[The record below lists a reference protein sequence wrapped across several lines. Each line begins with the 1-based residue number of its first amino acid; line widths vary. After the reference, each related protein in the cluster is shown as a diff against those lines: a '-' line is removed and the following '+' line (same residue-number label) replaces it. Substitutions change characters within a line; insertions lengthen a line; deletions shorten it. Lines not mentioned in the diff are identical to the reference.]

1 MAKDTLAT
9 TPRILNKLVP
19 SCSLQSVGSLLLFT
33 PLTNPNG
40 WEIINA
46 NNGTESVAIWR
57 GYIDLAGYEM
67 EQLTFFLQAA
77 NVLENQEI
85 NSFQFGET
93 GTDVLECISKVQLT
107 DDDINT
113 PWYSETNIYSPGF
126 MDSKQDME
134 EILWCR
140 YRQFYHEASWS
151 DATMLRPST
160 TKVWGEGQ
168 ATAGNRLHLTRIVKL
183 ANEQVLCQI
192 PQACFNVV
200 GVALGEPDLEYI
212 MRLRRDFELATQA

>member
-1 MAKDTLAT
+1 MAKEALAR
-9 TPRILNKLVP
+9 TPRVLNKVVP
-19 SCSLQSVGSLLLFT
+19 SCSIQSVGSLLIFT

-40 WEIINA
+40 WEIIDA

-77 NVLENQEI
+77 TVLENQEI
-85 NSFQFGET
+85 KSFTFGVT
-93 GTDVLECISKVQLT
+93 GTDMIECISKVQIT
-107 DDDINT
+107 NNDINHI
-113 PWYSETNIYSPGF
+113 WYTETNLYSPGF
-126 MDSKQDME
+126 LDSKQDME

-140 YRQFYHEASWS
+140 YRQFYHEAAWS
-151 DATMLRPST
+151 ATTMLRPAT

-168 ATAGNRLHLTRIVKL
+168 ATAGNRLHLTRIVKIP
-183 ANEQVLCQI
+183 AEQVLCEI

-200 GVALGEPDLEYI
+200 GVALDEPDLEYI
-212 MRLRRDFELATQA
+212 MRLRRDFELATEA

>member
-1 MAKDTLAT
+1 MAKGLAN
-9 TPRILNKLVP
+9 TPRILNKIAP
-19 SCSLQSVGSLLLFT
+19 PCSLQSVGSLLMFT
-33 PLTNPNG
+33 PLTNSNG
-40 WEIINA
+40 WTIVPA
-46 NNGTESVAIWR
+46 NNGTESVAVWR
-57 GYIDLAGYEM
+57 GYIDLAGYEI

-77 NVLENQEI
+77 TVLENQEI

-93 GTDVLECISKVQLT
+93 GTDMMECISKVRIT
-107 DDDINT
+107 DVDINH
-113 PWYSETNIYSPGF
+113 PWYSETNLYSPGF

-140 YRQFYHEASWS
+140 YRQFYHEAAWS
-151 DATMLRPST
+151 DTTMLRPST

-183 ANEQVLCQI
+183 ANEQALCQI

-200 GVALGEPDLEYI
+200 GVALDEPDLEYI